1 MPPASRLLVLAVT
14 RLSDGV
20 CAACLNEQCKW
31 VRPTRENASG
41 WRQLTVDD
49 LKDSA
54 GRIVV
59 KVGNVVRWTLG
70 PPAPRDVHSEDVF
83 VGAARPQFEKTL
95 PRPQLLQLCNRL
107 CENDMEGFL
116 SGSGRSLA
124 LFRPGRVIR
133 VTFRRNDAEKLS
145 ARIRFRHG
153 CDVVDLS
160 VTDLAWRALGR
171 SLLRQRGTDE
181 LSFRPAPLRCC
192 AGLSIL
198 YLAVG
203 RGQPFRKARHPL
215 AGEYYPFI
223 VSVLTDR
230 AAGPPIDYAD
240 L

>member
-1 MPPASRLLVLAVT
+1 MPPASRLLVMAVT

-20 CAACLNEQCKW
+20 CVACLNEQCKW
-31 VRPTRENASG
+31 VRPTRENAKG

-49 LKDSA
+49 LKDPA

-59 KVGNVVRWTLG
+59 KVGNVVRWALG

-95 PRPQLLQLCNRL
+95 AHPELLRLCNRL

-116 SGSGRSLA
+116 SGNGRSLA
-124 LFRPGRVIR
+124 LFRPGSVIR
-133 VTFRRNDAEKLS
+133 VAFRRTEPEKLS
-145 ARIRFRHG
+145 ARICFRH
-153 CDVVDLS
+153 DRYADDLS

-171 SLLRQRGTDE
+171 SLLRRYGTDD
-181 LSFRPAPLRCC
+181 LSFRSGQLRRD
-192 AGLSIL
+192 AGLCIS

-203 RGQPFRKARHPL
+203 RGQPFREALHPL
-215 AGEYYPFI
+215 AGEYHPFV
-223 VSVLTDR
+223 VSVFPDR
-230 AAGPPIDYAD
+230 AAGPPIDYTD